1 MKLITE
7 LVEDAGYT
15 IVESKNGSRE
25 YYIEGIFLQA
35 EKQNRNGRVYPQSVM
50 DNAVQKY
57 IKEYINT
64 GRACGELNH
73 PPTIELNP
81 DRYSHRIV
89 SLVKEGNNYIG
100 KALVLDTTCGK
111 NVKAML
117 DGGVKLGVSSRGLGS
132 LQIKE
137 GVKMVGGDF
146 FLKTID
152 IVSDPSA
159 QDAFVNGVL
168 ESVEYSYDSTGQ
180 LVESTATSND
190 STIDNDLFLEKL
202 KLFVENTINN

>member
-15 IVESKNGSRE
+15 IVEGKDGKKE
-25 YYIEGIFLQA
+25 YYIEGIFLQS
-35 EKQNRNGRVYPQSVM
+35 EKKNRNGRIYPESVM
-50 DNAVQKY
+50 DQAVSKY
-57 IKEYINT
+57 IKEYIET

-81 DRYSHRIV
+81 DRFSHRIV

-100 KALVLDTTCGK
+100 KALILDTTCGK

-117 DGGVKLGVSSRGLGS
+117 DGGVKLGVSSRGLGT

-137 GVKMVGGDF
+137 GTKMVGDDF
-146 FLKTID
+146 FLKTVD
-152 IVSDPSA
+152 IVQDPSA
-159 QDAFVNGVL
+159 QDAFVNGIC
-168 ESVEYSYDSTGQ
+168 EGVEYTYDTNGK
-180 LVESTATSND
+180 LVEHAPSSEEIADMGSV
-190 STIDNDLFLEKL
+190 FLDKL
-202 KLFVENTINN
+202 KEFTETL